1 MAFILIMILVFVC
14 LILKKK
20 LKDVEKDLK
29 DLRDQMRKIL
39 KGINNG
45 EYK

>member
-20 LKDVEKDLK
+20 LKDAEKDLE
-29 DLRDQMRKIL
+29 DLRAQMRKIL
-39 KGINNG
+39 EDVNNG
-45 EYK
+45 RYK